1 MPTTVLYAIAIYFN
15 LNPPNRSLGA
25 SQVVLVVENP
35 PANVGDIRDPGSIP
49 GLGRS
54 SGGGLGDPLQYFCLE
69 NLMNRGTRKA
79 TVPRIAQSQTQL
91 KQLSQ
96 TSKLDVTLLYN
107 SLVNGCSAASCNFG
121 VLTGEDE
128 HTSFYSTMLMNY
140 SEKGEKKLLT

>member
-1 MPTTVLYAIAIYFN
+1 MPTTLLCARAIYFN

-49 GLGRS
+49 GLRRS
-54 SGGGLGDPLQYFCLE
+54 SGGGLGDSLQYFCLE

-79 TVPRIAQSQTQL
+79 IVPRIAQSQTQL

-96 TSKLDVTLLYN
+96 TSKLDVTLLIFYKGK
-107 SLVNGCSAASCNFG
+107 LRLRKFRE
-121 VLTGEDE
+121 LLP
-128 HTSFYSTMLMNY
+128 SFPA
-140 SEKGEKKLLT
+140 KKTKK